1 MLKISN
7 EDYSFLEKEYP
18 EAIDSIKKG
27 DLRETLIRL
36 FEKIVYYTSNEEGLS
51 EEGRKF
57 DEIYTRLYNDND

>member
-18 EAIDSIKKG
+18 QAIDSINKG

-36 FEKIVYYTSNEEGLS
+36 FEKIVYYTSNKEGLS

>member
-18 EAIDSIKKG
+18 KAIDSIKKG

-36 FEKIVYYTSNEEGLS
+36 FGKIVYYTSDKKGLS